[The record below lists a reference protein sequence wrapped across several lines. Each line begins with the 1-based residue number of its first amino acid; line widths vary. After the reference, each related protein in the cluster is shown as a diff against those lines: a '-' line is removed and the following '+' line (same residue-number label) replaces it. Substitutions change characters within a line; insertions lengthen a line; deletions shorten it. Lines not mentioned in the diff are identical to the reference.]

1 MGMVQ
6 VGCGLSSSNDIS
18 NCSCV
23 LSLKI
28 CYLDYT
34 SLLASV
40 TPFKLHHNT
49 NSSNGCFYLCYVIF
63 IGTHSAHLVLVLLSS
78 S

>member
-6 VGCGLSSSNDIS
+6 VGCGLSGS

-28 CYLDYT
+28 CYLGYT

-40 TPFKLHHNT
+40 TPVKFHNNT
-49 NSSNGCFYLCYVIF
+49 NSSMAAFSCVMSYLLVP
-63 IGTHSAHLVLVLLSS
+63 THLVLVLLSS
-78 S
+78 T